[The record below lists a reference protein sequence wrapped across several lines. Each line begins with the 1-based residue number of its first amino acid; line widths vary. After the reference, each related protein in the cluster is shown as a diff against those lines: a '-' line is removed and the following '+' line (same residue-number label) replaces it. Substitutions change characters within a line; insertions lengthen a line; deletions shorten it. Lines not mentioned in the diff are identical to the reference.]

1 MIGTIRLALIRAT
14 LYTSNSKGWG
24 METIRYIDQADER
37 LHAKGL
43 RPTESR
49 SKVLAVLLESG
60 RALTHHQIQTF
71 SGRLRDLD
79 RVTVYRVLQWLE
91 KNGLVHK
98 FADEG
103 RVWRFMAGDGGT
115 AEHPH
120 FKCERCGSV
129 ICLEDAEVQSN
140 LHLPSGYS
148 SKRMEL
154 TVLGLCSVCT
164 PPKQPASTASKA
176 KAQR

>member
-1 MIGTIRLALIRAT
+1 
-14 LYTSNSKGWG
+14 
-24 METIRYIDQADER
+24 MENFRYIDQADER

-43 RPTESR
+43 RSTESR
-49 SKVLAVLLESG
+49 TKVLAVLLESG

-103 RVWRFMAGDGGT
+103 RVWRFMADHGGT

-129 ICLEDAEVQSN
+129 ICLEEAKVQSN

-148 SKRMEL
+148 STRIEL
-154 TVLGLCSVCT
+154 TVLGLCAVCT
-164 PPKQPASTASKA
+164 PPRQPASPASKA
-176 KAQR
+176 KAPR